1 MGTCIGRGT
10 IISIILVLLVLPSIL
25 VLGDSIIERTSF
37 KMPAI
42 DLNIKNTSGTMHVQG
57 HLRGYVSGVVDAD
70 FSGILHGQMNVS
82 VSTDTQIKE
91 LPDKED
97 KSTMEGGDENA

>member
-1 MGTCIGRGT
+1 
-10 IISIILVLLVLPSIL
+10 
-25 VLGDSIIERTSF
+25 
-37 KMPAI
+37 
-42 DLNIKNTSGTMHVQG
+42 MHVQG